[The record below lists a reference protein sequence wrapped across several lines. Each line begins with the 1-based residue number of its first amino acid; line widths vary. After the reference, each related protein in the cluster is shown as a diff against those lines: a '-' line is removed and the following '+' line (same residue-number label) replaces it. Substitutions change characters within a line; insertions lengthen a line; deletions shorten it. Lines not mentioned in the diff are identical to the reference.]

1 MATRITHIHLEGG
14 TQHEHIAAV
23 KWQQDGGDAGQCAKP
38 AMVTFIEEGNSV
50 YTSDGVTRAS
60 VLVVTPQYGAKY
72 LRTYADGTWTNNL
85 LALPR
90 F

>member
-1 MATRITHIHLEGG
+1 MRTRG
-14 TQHEHIAAV
+14 TTLGLLFRRLWVRQIVGAAV
-23 KWQQDGGDAGQCAKP
+23 SSACASTN
-38 AMVTFIEEGNSV
+38 ASNIEEGNSV
-50 YTSDGVTRAS
+50 YTSDGRTRAS